1 MRRSLLVDAM
11 PERTTRSH
19 LRAWRATFWLSTLL
33 ALLLVA
39 SLAPYLT
46 SSTELVRMRNALLY
60 ESTPAGADW
69 TPAALPAGWLAERG
83 PPTPMFARI
92 VAENGLVAP
101 GDDWE
106 TALRIGRHLL
116 SGVVAHRGNGGPI
129 QMGLSDT
136 WREIT
141 DKGRGYC
148 GDYVDVFTALA
159 NAAGIFARSWAFSF
173 DGFGGHGHIFNEI
186 WDRKS
191 ASWRMID
198 VFNNYYVVDENER
211 PLGALEF
218 REALLADAPVR
229 WRAVEQQARPG
240 YKYPE
245 KAVDYY
251 RRGAREWYLWWGNNV
266 FEYDSDE
273 VVSLLSVPS
282 RSLGQLSAIAVGV
295 YPPIRVLQSSANEEQ
310 RTALEQ
316 LRFHL
321 FVVIALLLPAL
332 LAMAISAARM
342 VALRRRA
349 GLPQVAS

>member
-1 MRRSLLVDAM
+1 MR
-11 PERTTRSH
+11 T
-19 LRAWRATFWLSTLL
+19 WRATFWLSTLL

-39 SLAPYLT
+39 SLTPYLT

-60 ESTPAGADW
+60 EDMPAHTDW
-69 TPAALPAGWLAERG
+69 TPTALPAGWLAERA

-92 VAENGLVAP
+92 VAENRLVAP

-116 SGVVAHRGNGGPI
+116 SGVVAHRGNGGAV
-129 QMGLSDT
+129 QLGLSDT
-136 WREIT
+136 WKEIIG
-141 DKGRGYC
+141 KGRGYC

-159 NAAGIFARSWAFSF
+159 NTSGIFSRSWAFSF
-173 DGFGGHGHIFNEI
+173 DGFDGHGHIFNEI

-211 PLGALEF
+211 PLSALEF
-218 REALLADAPVR
+218 REVLLVGAPVR
-229 WRAVEQQARPG
+229 WRAVEPVARPG

-266 FEYDSDE
+266 FEYDSQP
-273 VVSLLSVPS
+273 VVSLLSTPS
-282 RSLGQLSAIAVGV
+282 RSLGQLSAIVLGV
-295 YPPIRVLQSSANEEQ
+295 YPPIRVLQTSENEEQ
-310 RTALEQ
+310 RAALER

-321 FVVIALLLPAL
+321 FVVVALLLPAL
-332 LAMAISAARM
+332 LAIAISAVRM
-342 VALRRRA
+342 VVLNRGAEI
-349 GLPQVAS
+349 PQVAS

>member
-1 MRRSLLVDAM
+1 M
-11 PERTTRSH
+11 PKPTRSSVG
-19 LRAWRATFWLSTLL
+19 AWRTTFWLSTLL

-60 ESTPAGADW
+60 ENTPAEADW
-69 TPAALPAGWLAERG
+69 TPATLPADWLAERA
-83 PPTPMFARI
+83 PPTPMFVRI
-92 VAENGLVAP
+92 LAENGLVAP

-116 SGVVAHRGNGGPI
+116 WGVVTHPDNGGPV
-129 QMGLSDT
+129 QLGLSDT

-141 DKGRGYC
+141 GKGRGYC

-159 NAAGIFARSWAFSF
+159 NASGIFSRSWAFSF
-173 DGFGGHGHIFNEI
+173 DGFDGHGHIFNEI

-211 PLGALEF
+211 PLSALEF
-218 REALLADAPVR
+218 RKVLLAGAPVR
-229 WRAVEQQARPG
+229 WRAVEPEARPG

-266 FEYDSDE
+266 FEYDGE
-273 VVSLLSVPS
+273 PVVSTLSTAS
-282 RSLGQLSAIAVGV
+282 RSLGQLSAIAAGV
-295 YPPIRVLQSSANEEQ
+295 YPSIRVLQTPDNVKQ
-310 RTALEQ
+310 RAALAQ
-316 LRFHL
+316 LRIQL
-321 FVVIALLLPAL
+321 LVTAVLLPSMLLLAC
-332 LAMAISAARM
+332 ISARR
-342 VALRRRA
+342 VRRLRPRT
-349 GLPQVAS
+349 GLREIRP